1 MRKWINFKQALNNVG
16 EAVRARQKV
25 MKKRSLQ
32 VVNEH
37 FIRFAPPFG
46 AVLKHVQSKDCE
58 LIFNN
63 AVTTQVII
71 QRFLKLNA
79 YNAHA

>member
-1 MRKWINFKQALNNVG
+1 MCKEVLNNVS
-16 EAVRARQKV
+16 EAVRTRKKSA
-25 MKKRSLQ
+25 KKRSLQ

-58 LIFNN
+58 LVFNN
-63 AVTTQVII
+63 VLTTQVVI
-71 QRFLKLNA
+71 QSFPKTL
-79 YNAHA
+79 